1 MNDFLIN
8 DMNKKLEELTKRC
21 DLLEKTNDSYKQT
34 IELNK
39 TNILIL
45 NKQQEALR
53 EEYKKK
59 INDLKDYFNNQFQQL
74 LQIITPNPKNANKN
88 NEIIFVNQN
97 KNTNDIKN
105 IYDEVILTVE
115 KKLEEFRYEIY
126 LYLGKTTKK
135 DSNEKNIIFDNKN
148 ANIKDRFE
156 NKLFNIILDEKQK
169 IPTKDLNELKKL
181 GTALLIEKKQNP
193 LNYSKNFI
201 EQNINNENIDE
212 MTRIKIGFKQSYIF
226 KEMEEI
232 NINEIK
238 TFNRNEFI
246 KQFREKYGIES
257 EDINENELIKE
268 MEDNNYSEINIIE
281 AILKKLEYI
290 K

>member
-1 MNDFLIN
+1 
-8 DMNKKLEELTKRC
+8 MNKKLEELTKRC

-181 GTALLIEKKQNP
+181 GTALLIEKKENP